1 MGTKLLVL
9 DRNRNV
15 RAFLQRELL
24 REGYEV
30 VLVRN
35 LSELREHLAN
45 GLLFD
50 LLIVDLD
57 VSDSNPE
64 KVLSWISGS
73 GIPVV
78 IHSNL
83 PEQWMQDYVMS
94 NVSKEFRTAV
104 AIVEKENVEDLK
116 RVIRR
121 MITGLSGE
129 FNASNV

>member
-35 LSELREHLAN
+35 LLELREQLKKD
-45 GLLFD
+45 LTFD
-50 LLIVDLD
+50 LLIVDVD
-57 VSDSNPE
+57 VSDSNT
-64 KVLSWISGS
+64 VQILSWISGNR
-73 GIPVV
+73 IPVV

-83 PEQWMQDYVMS
+83 PEHWVEEYIVKNMPGEAQTPIV
-94 NVSKEFRTAV
+94 
-104 AIVEKENVEDLK
+104 IVEKENVEELK
-116 RVIRR
+116 KVIKQ
-121 MITGLSGE
+121 MIPVASPEFGE
-129 FNASNV
+129 FAD